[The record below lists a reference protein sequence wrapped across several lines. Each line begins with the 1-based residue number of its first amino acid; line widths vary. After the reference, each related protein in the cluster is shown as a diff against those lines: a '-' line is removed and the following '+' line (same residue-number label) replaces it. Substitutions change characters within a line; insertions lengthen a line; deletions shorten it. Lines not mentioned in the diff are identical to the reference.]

1 MEEFCC
7 LILLDILG
15 SRSEEITERVFR
27 GRIFFKD
34 LMLKT
39 LCDLLYVYKT
49 MYVSHNDD
57 EISF

>member
-27 GRIFFKD
+27 GRSFFKD

-39 LCDLLYVYKT
+39 LCDLYVYKT
-49 MYVSHNDD
+49 MFVSHNDH